1 MDTEIKYLGGDRVS
15 RKWKIINNTLTFFM
29 DYAMHI
35 PAASDIFSAVSGT
48 DEKTAT
54 WLNEI
59 ATDLPDL
66 RISKISS
73 QVYAHFWFSEDHI
86 NFELIARRRGTGISI
101 LPSSDLPDHC
111 VNNNTWFYI
120 SNITQELRNCIG
132 KWTTAETSAITVG
145 QYINL
150 LKEFQTAQLI
160 EYVDDA
166 AEFLQNKK
174 MSETEVPSGI
184 KAKLYPYQED
194 GFRWMDFMMKEK
206 CGCILGDE
214 MGLGKTLQII
224 TLITKHIS
232 PDNHFLI
239 VAPVTLLENWR
250 REFSKFAPDVK
261 VLVHHGS
268 ARTGFYKNFL
278 PYDVVV
284 ISYGTA
290 VSDQAILNMLKWN
303 LVVLD
308 EAQNIKNP
316 GASRTKAVKKLNRE
330 LGIAVTGT
338 PFENHMTDLW
348 SLMDFVAPGILGSLS
363 EFSGQYSDDNES
375 ALKIEPILSSI
386 MVRRRVA
393 DVAKDLPDRVDIPEV
408 LCMDAQESLM
418 YESERLH
425 IVDQLGDKAATLA
438 TLQKLRMFC
447 THPRLTQEEVT
458 HCDPEKYSIKYR
470 RMCEILSEIIAK
482 KEKAILFTSYTGM
495 FNILLSD
502 IPSRLHIPVYAINGA
517 TPVEDRQPTVDTFSA
532 VDGAA
537 LLVLNP
543 RAAGTGL
550 NITAANYVIHY
561 NLEWNPALE
570 DQASARA
577 YRRGQTKTVF
587 VYRLFYANTVEQV
600 VNDRIELKR
609 NLSDT
614 AVIGVS
620 GKQENRDDI
629 MNALLLSPKEAIQ

>member
-1 MDTEIKYLGGDRVS
+1 MSNTWIISGNVLRYTINGDAYITPS
-15 RKWKIINNTLTFFM
+15 
-29 DYAMHI
+29 AE
-35 PAASDIFSAVSGT
+35 DIFSSIALTNANTSHWS
-48 DEKTAT
+48 A
-54 WLNEI
+54 EI
-59 ATDLPDL
+59 TEAFPSL
-66 RISKISS
+66 RFSKISS
-73 QVYAHFWFSEDHI
+73 KLQAHFWFAEDHI
-86 NFELIARRRGTGISI
+86 NVEFITRRRGVNISI
-101 LPSSDLPDHC
+101 LPSADFPDHY
-111 VNNNTWFYI
+111 VHNNTWFYL
-120 SNITQELRNCIG
+120 SNITQELKTCVT
-132 KWTTAETSAITVG
+132 KWTTPGTTVITVG
-145 QYINL
+145 QYVNL
-150 LKEFQTAQLI
+150 LKEFQTNQLI
-160 EYVDDA
+160 EYIDDA

-174 MSETEVPSGI
+174 MSATEIPEGI
-184 KAKLYPYQED
+184 RATLYPYQED
-194 GFRWMDFMMKEK
+194 GFRWMNFMLQER

-250 REFSKFAPDVK
+250 REFSKFAPSVK

-268 ARTGFYKNFL
+268 SRTGFYKNFL
-278 PYDVVV
+278 SYDVVV

-290 VSDQAILNMLKWN
+290 VSDQAILNMLKWK

-316 GASRTKAVKKLNRE
+316 GASRSKVVKKINRE
-330 LGIAVTGT
+330 IGIAVTGT
-338 PFENHMTDLW
+338 PFENHMSDLW
-348 SLMDFVAPGILGSLS
+348 SLMDFVAPGVLGSLS
-363 EFSGQYSDDNES
+363 EFSSQYSDDNES
-375 ALKIEPILSSI
+375 AKKIEQILSPV

-393 DVAKDLPDRVDIPEV
+393 DVAKDLPERVDIPEV
-408 LCMDAQESLM
+408 LLMDAQESLL
-418 YESERLH
+418 YEGERLR
-425 IVDQLGDKAATLA
+425 IVEELGEKAATLA
-438 TLQKLRMFC
+438 TLQKLRMYC
-447 THPRLTQEEVT
+447 THPSLIQEEKT
-458 HCDPEKYSIKYR
+458 FIDPDKYSMKYR

-482 KEKAILFTSYTGM
+482 KEKVILFTSYTGM

-502 IPSRLHIPVYAINGA
+502 IPSRFHIPVYSINGA
-517 TPVEDRQPTVDTFSA
+517 TPVEERQPTVDRFST
-532 VDGAA
+532 VEESA

-550 NITAANYVIHY
+550 NITSANYVIHY

-609 NLSDT
+609 DLSDT
-614 AVIGVS
+614 AVVGVS

-629 MNALLLSPKEAIQ
+629 MNALLLSPKEATQ

>member
-1 MDTEIKYLGGDRVS
+1 MSNTWIISGNVLRYTINGDAYITPS
-15 RKWKIINNTLTFFM
+15 
-29 DYAMHI
+29 AE
-35 PAASDIFSAVSGT
+35 DIFSSIALSNANT
-48 DEKTAT
+48 SHWSA
-54 WLNEI
+54 EI
-59 ATDLPDL
+59 TEAFPSL
-66 RISKISS
+66 RFSKISS
-73 QVYAHFWFSEDHI
+73 KLQAHFWFAEDHI
-86 NFELIARRRGTGISI
+86 NVEFITRRRGVNISI
-101 LPSSDLPDHC
+101 LPSADFPDHY
-111 VNNNTWFYI
+111 VHNNTWFYL
-120 SNITQELRNCIG
+120 SNITQELKTCIT
-132 KWTTAETSAITVG
+132 KWTTPGTTVITVG
-145 QYINL
+145 QYVNL
-150 LKEFQTAQLI
+150 LKEFQTNQLI
-160 EYVDDA
+160 ECIDDA

-174 MSETEVPSGI
+174 MSATEIPEGI
-184 KAKLYPYQED
+184 RATLYPYQED
-194 GFRWMDFMMKEK
+194 GFRWMNFMLQER

-250 REFSKFAPDVK
+250 REFSKFAPSVK

-268 ARTGFYKNFL
+268 SRTGFYKNFL
-278 PYDVVV
+278 SYDVVV

-290 VSDQAILNMLKWN
+290 VSDQAILNMLKWK

-316 GASRTKAVKKLNRE
+316 GASRSKAVKKINRE
-330 LGIAVTGT
+330 IGIAVTGT
-338 PFENHMTDLW
+338 PFENHMSDLW
-348 SLMDFVAPGILGSLS
+348 SLMDFVAPGVLGSLS
-363 EFSGQYSDDNES
+363 EFSSQYSDDNES
-375 ALKIEPILSSI
+375 AKKIEQILSPV

-393 DVAKDLPDRVDIPEV
+393 DVAKDLPERVDIPEV
-408 LCMDAQESLM
+408 LLMDAQESLL
-418 YESERLH
+418 YEGERLR
-425 IVDQLGDKAATLA
+425 IVEELGEKAATLA
-438 TLQKLRMFC
+438 TLQKLRMYC
-447 THPRLTQEEVT
+447 THPSLIQEEKT
-458 HCDPEKYSIKYR
+458 FIDPDKYSMKYR

-482 KEKAILFTSYTGM
+482 KEKVILFTSYTGM

-502 IPSRLHIPVYAINGA
+502 IPSRFHIPVYSINGA
-517 TPVEDRQPTVDTFSA
+517 TPVEERQPTVDRFST
-532 VDGAA
+532 VEESA

-550 NITAANYVIHY
+550 NITSANYVIHY

-609 NLSDT
+609 DLSDT
-614 AVIGVS
+614 AVVGVS

-629 MNALLLSPKEAIQ
+629 MNALLLSPKEATQ

>member
-1 MDTEIKYLGGDRVS
+1 MSNTWIISENVLRYTINGDAYITPS
-15 RKWKIINNTLTFFM
+15 
-29 DYAMHI
+29 AE
-35 PAASDIFSAVSGT
+35 DIFSSIALSNANT
-48 DEKTAT
+48 SHWSA
-54 WLNEI
+54 EI
-59 ATDLPDL
+59 TKAFPSL
-66 RISKISS
+66 RFSKISS
-73 QVYAHFWFSEDHI
+73 KLQAHFWFAEDHI
-86 NFELIARRRGTGISI
+86 NVEFITRRRGVNISI
-101 LPSSDLPDHC
+101 LPSADFPDHY
-111 VNNNTWFYI
+111 VHNNTWFYL
-120 SNITQELRNCIG
+120 SNITQELKTCVT
-132 KWTTAETSAITVG
+132 KWTTPGTTVITVG
-145 QYINL
+145 QYVNL
-150 LKEFQTAQLI
+150 LKEFQTNQLI
-160 EYVDDA
+160 EYIDDT

-174 MSETEVPSGI
+174 MSATEIPEGI
-184 KAKLYPYQED
+184 RATLYPYQED
-194 GFRWMDFMMKEK
+194 GFRWMNFMLQER

-250 REFSKFAPDVK
+250 REFSKFAPSVK

-268 ARTGFYKNFL
+268 SRTGFYKNFL
-278 PYDVVV
+278 SYDVVV

-290 VSDQAILNMLKWN
+290 VSDQAILNMLKWK

-316 GASRTKAVKKLNRE
+316 GASRSKAVKKINRE
-330 LGIAVTGT
+330 IGIAVTGT
-338 PFENHMTDLW
+338 PFENHMSDLW
-348 SLMDFVAPGILGSLS
+348 SLMDFVAPGVLGSLS
-363 EFSGQYSDDNES
+363 EFSSQYSDDNES
-375 ALKIEPILSSI
+375 AKKIEQILSPV

-393 DVAKDLPDRVDIPEV
+393 DVAKDLPERVDIPEV
-408 LCMDAQESLM
+408 LLMDAQESLL
-418 YESERLH
+418 YEGERLR
-425 IVDQLGDKAATLA
+425 IVEELGEKAATLA
-438 TLQKLRMFC
+438 TLQKLRMYC
-447 THPRLTQEEVT
+447 THPSLIQEEKAFI
-458 HCDPEKYSIKYR
+458 DPDKYSMKYR

-482 KEKAILFTSYTGM
+482 KEKVILFTSYTGM

-502 IPSRLHIPVYAINGA
+502 IPSRFHIPVYSINGA
-517 TPVEDRQPTVDTFSA
+517 TPVEERQPTVDRFST
-532 VDGAA
+532 VEESA

-550 NITAANYVIHY
+550 NITSANYVIHY

-609 NLSDT
+609 DLSDT
-614 AVIGVS
+614 AVVGVS

-629 MNALLLSPKEAIQ
+629 MNALLLSPKEATQ

>member
-1 MDTEIKYLGGDRVS
+1 MSNTWIISGNVLRYTINGDAYITPS
-15 RKWKIINNTLTFFM
+15 
-29 DYAMHI
+29 AE
-35 PAASDIFSAVSGT
+35 DIFSSIALSNANT
-48 DEKTAT
+48 SHWSA
-54 WLNEI
+54 EI
-59 ATDLPDL
+59 TEAFPSL
-66 RISKISS
+66 RFSKISS
-73 QVYAHFWFSEDHI
+73 KLQAHFWFAEDHI
-86 NFELIARRRGTGISI
+86 NVEFITRRRGVNISI
-101 LPSSDLPDHC
+101 LPSADFPDHY
-111 VNNNTWFYI
+111 VHNNTWFYL
-120 SNITQELRNCIG
+120 SNITQELKTCVT
-132 KWTTAETSAITVG
+132 KWTTPGTTVITVG
-145 QYINL
+145 QYVNL
-150 LKEFQTAQLI
+150 LKEFQTNQLI
-160 EYVDDA
+160 ECIDDA

-174 MSETEVPSGI
+174 MSATEIPEGI
-184 KAKLYPYQED
+184 RATLYPYQED
-194 GFRWMDFMMKEK
+194 GFRWMNFMLQER

-250 REFSKFAPDVK
+250 REFSKFAPSVK

-268 ARTGFYKNFL
+268 SRTGFYKNFL
-278 PYDVVV
+278 SYDVVV

-290 VSDQAILNMLKWN
+290 VSDQAILNMLKWK

-316 GASRTKAVKKLNRE
+316 GASRSKAVKKINRE
-330 LGIAVTGT
+330 IGIAVTGT
-338 PFENHMTDLW
+338 PFENHMSDLW
-348 SLMDFVAPGILGSLS
+348 SLMDFVAPGVLGSLS
-363 EFSGQYSDDNES
+363 EFSSQYSDDNES
-375 ALKIEPILSSI
+375 AKKIEQILSPV

-393 DVAKDLPDRVDIPEV
+393 DVAKDLPERVDIPEV
-408 LCMDAQESLM
+408 LLMDAQESLL
-418 YESERLH
+418 YEGERLR
-425 IVDQLGDKAATLA
+425 IVEELGEKAATLA
-438 TLQKLRMFC
+438 TLQKLRMYC
-447 THPRLTQEEVT
+447 THPSLIQEEKT
-458 HCDPEKYSIKYR
+458 FIDPDKYSMKYR

-482 KEKAILFTSYTGM
+482 KEKVILFTSYTGM

-502 IPSRLHIPVYAINGA
+502 IPSRFHIPVYSINGA
-517 TPVEDRQPTVDTFSA
+517 TPVEERQPTVDRFST
-532 VDGAA
+532 VEESA

-550 NITAANYVIHY
+550 NITSANYVIHY

-609 NLSDT
+609 DLSDT
-614 AVIGVS
+614 AVVGVS

-629 MNALLLSPKEAIQ
+629 MNALLLSPKEATQ

>member
-1 MDTEIKYLGGDRVS
+1 MSNT
-15 RKWKIINNTLTFFM
+15 WIISENVLRYVNNSGTYITPS
-29 DYAMHI
+29 AE
-35 PAASDIFSAVSGT
+35 DIFSSFAFSNVTTSQWQ
-48 DEKTAT
+48 A
-54 WLNEI
+54 EI
-59 ATDLPDL
+59 AESFPSL
-66 RISKISS
+66 RFSKISS
-73 QVYAHFWFSEDHI
+73 QVQAHFWFAQDHI
-86 NFELIARRRGTGISI
+86 NFELVTRRRGINISI
-101 LPSSDLPDHC
+101 LPTADLPDHYIH
-111 VNNNTWFYI
+111 NNTWFYI
-120 SNITQELRNCIG
+120 SNITQELQNCII
-132 KWTTAETSAITVG
+132 KWTTPGTTVITVG
-145 QYINL
+145 QYVNL
-150 LKEFQTAQLI
+150 LKEFQTNQLI
-160 EYVDDA
+160 EYIDDA

-174 MSETEVPSGI
+174 MSATEIPVGI
-184 KAKLYPYQED
+184 KATLYPYQED
-194 GFRWMDFMMKEK
+194 GFRWMDFMLQER

-268 ARTGFYKNFL
+268 SRTGFYKNFL
-278 PYDVVV
+278 TYDVVV

-290 VSDQAILNMLKWN
+290 VSDQAILNMLKWK

-316 GASRTKAVKKLNRE
+316 GASRSKAVKKLNRE
-330 LGIAVTGT
+330 VGIAVTGT

-348 SLMDFVAPGILGSLS
+348 SLMDYVAPGVLGSLS
-363 EFSGQYSDDNES
+363 EFSSQYSDDNES
-375 ALKIEPILSSI
+375 AKKIEQILSPV

-393 DVAKDLPDRVDIPEV
+393 NVAKDLPERVDIPEV
-408 LCMDAQESLM
+408 LLMDAQESLM
-418 YESERLH
+418 YEDERLR
-425 IVDQLGDKAATLA
+425 IVEELGEKAATLA
-438 TLQKLRMFC
+438 TLQKLRMYC
-447 THPRLTQEEVT
+447 THPSLIQEEKT
-458 HCDPEKYSIKYR
+458 FIDPDKYSMKYR
-470 RMCEILSEIIAK
+470 RMCEILSEII
-482 KEKAILFTSYTGM
+482 EKQEKVILFTSYTGM

-502 IPSRLHIPVYAINGA
+502 IPSRFHIPVYSINGA
-517 TPVEDRQPTVDTFSA
+517 TPVEERQPTVDTFSA
-532 VDGAA
+532 VAGSA

-609 NLSDT
+609 DLSDT

-629 MNALLLSPKEAIQ
+629 MNALLLSPKEATQ

>member
-1 MDTEIKYLGGDRVS
+1 MSNTWIISGNVLRYTINGDAYITPS
-15 RKWKIINNTLTFFM
+15 
-29 DYAMHI
+29 AE
-35 PAASDIFSAVSGT
+35 DIFSSIALSNANT
-48 DEKTAT
+48 SHWSA
-54 WLNEI
+54 EI
-59 ATDLPDL
+59 KEAFPSL
-66 RISKISS
+66 RFSKISS
-73 QVYAHFWFSEDHI
+73 KLQAHFWFAEDHI
-86 NFELIARRRGTGISI
+86 NVEFITRRRGVNISI
-101 LPSSDLPDHC
+101 LPSADFPDHY
-111 VNNNTWFYI
+111 VHNNTWFYL
-120 SNITQELRNCIG
+120 SNITQELKTCVT
-132 KWTTAETSAITVG
+132 KWTTPGTTVITVG
-145 QYINL
+145 QYVNL
-150 LKEFQTAQLI
+150 LKEFQTNQLI
-160 EYVDDA
+160 EYIDDA

-174 MSETEVPSGI
+174 MSATEIPEGI
-184 KAKLYPYQED
+184 RATLYPYQED
-194 GFRWMDFMMKEK
+194 GFRWMNFMLQER

-224 TLITKHIS
+224 TLITKHMS

-250 REFSKFAPDVK
+250 REFSKFAPSVK

-268 ARTGFYKNFL
+268 SRTGFYKNFL
-278 PYDVVV
+278 SYDVVV

-290 VSDQAILNMLKWN
+290 VSDQAILNMLKWK

-316 GASRTKAVKKLNRE
+316 GASRSKAVKKINRE
-330 LGIAVTGT
+330 IGIAVTGT
-338 PFENHMTDLW
+338 PFENHMSDLW
-348 SLMDFVAPGILGSLS
+348 SLMDFVAPSVLGSLS
-363 EFSGQYSDDNES
+363 EFSSQYSDDNES
-375 ALKIEPILSSI
+375 AKKIEQILSPV

-393 DVAKDLPDRVDIPEV
+393 DVAKDLPERVDIPEV
-408 LCMDAQESLM
+408 LLMDAQESLL
-418 YESERLH
+418 YEGERLR
-425 IVDQLGDKAATLA
+425 IVEELGEKAATLA
-438 TLQKLRMFC
+438 TLQKLRMYC
-447 THPRLTQEEVT
+447 THPSLVQEEKNFI
-458 HCDPEKYSIKYR
+458 DPDKYSMKYR
-470 RMCEILSEIIAK
+470 RMCEILTEIIAK
-482 KEKAILFTSYTGM
+482 KEKVILFTSYTGM

-502 IPSRLHIPVYAINGA
+502 IPSRFHIPVYSINGA
-517 TPVEDRQPTVDTFSA
+517 TPVEERQPTVDRFST
-532 VDGAA
+532 VEESA

-609 NLSDT
+609 DLSDT
-614 AVIGVS
+614 AVVGVS

-629 MNALLLSPKEAIQ
+629 MNALLLSPKEATQ

>member
-1 MDTEIKYLGGDRVS
+1 MSINWKVLNGILTRVVNDES
-15 RKWKIINNTLTFFM
+15 LVP
-29 DYAMHI
+29 D
-35 PAASDIFSAVSGT
+35 ASEIFSAVSGT
-48 DEKTAT
+48 DNKTSS
-54 WLNEI
+54 WMLEI
-59 ATDLPDL
+59 ARDLPEL
-66 RISKISS
+66 RISKISN
-73 QVYAHFWFSEDHI
+73 QVHAHFWFADNHI
-86 NFELIARRRGTGISI
+86 NFELVVRRRGTNISI
-101 LPSSDLPDHC
+101 LPSAELPDHHIF
-111 VNNNTWFYI
+111 NSTWFYL

-132 KWTTAETSAITVG
+132 KWTTSGTSLITVG
-145 QYINL
+145 QYVNL
-150 LKEFQTAQLI
+150 LKEFQSSQLI

-166 AEFLQNKK
+166 ARYLKNKK
-174 MSETEVPSGI
+174 ISEDIAPAGI
-184 KAKLYPYQED
+184 TAKLYPYQED
-194 GFRWMDFMMKEK
+194 GFRWMNFMMKEK
-206 CGCILGDE
+206 FGCILGDE

-232 PDNHFLI
+232 ADNHFLI
-239 VAPVTLLENWR
+239 IAPVTLLENWR
-250 REFSKFAPDVK
+250 REFARFSPSVR

-268 ARTGFYKNFL
+268 TRTGFYKNFL
-278 PYDVVV
+278 SYDVVV

-290 VSDQAILNMLKWN
+290 VSDQAILNMLKWK

-330 LGIAVTGT
+330 IGIAVTGT

-348 SLMDFVAPGILGSLS
+348 SLMDFVAPGVLGTLS
-363 EFSGQYSDDNES
+363 DFNSRYSDDYES
-375 ALKIEPILSSI
+375 AQRIEHILSPI
-386 MVRRRVA
+386 MIRRRVT

-418 YESERLH
+418 YESERLR
-425 IVDQLGDKAATLA
+425 IVDELEGKAATLA
-438 TLQKLRMFC
+438 TLQKLRMYC
-447 THPRLTQEEVT
+447 THPRLIQEESVYS
-458 HCDPEKYSIKYR
+458 DPEKYSIKYR
-470 RMCEILSEIIAK
+470 RMCEILAEIIAK
-482 KEKAILFTSYTGM
+482 KEKVILFTSYTGM

-502 IPSRLHIPVYAINGA
+502 IPSRFHIPVYAINGA
-517 TPVEDRQPTVDTFSA
+517 TPVEARQPTVDTFSS
-532 VDGAA
+532 VNGSA

-609 NLSDT
+609 DLSDT

-620 GKQENRDDI
+620 GKQENRNDI
-629 MNALLLSPKEAIQ
+629 LNALLLSPKEAVQ

>member
-1 MDTEIKYLGGDRVS
+1 MSKKWEILNGTLSRVVDG
-15 RKWKIINNTLTFFM
+15 K
-29 DYAMHI
+29 AVV
-35 PAASDIFSAVSGT
+35 PAAEDIFAAISGK
-48 DEKTAT
+48 DSKTSS
-54 WLNEI
+54 WMGEI
-59 ATDLPDL
+59 LADIPEL

-73 QVYAHFWFSEDHI
+73 EVQARFWFFEGHI
-86 NFELIARRRGTGISI
+86 NFELVTRRRGRNIVIETSGG
-101 LPSSDLPDHC
+101 LADHY
-111 VNNNTWFYI
+111 VSNNTWFYL
-120 SNITQELRNCIG
+120 SNITQELRDCITR
-132 KWTTAETSAITVG
+132 WTTAGTSVITVG

-150 LKEFQTAQLI
+150 LKEFQISQLVAFI
-160 EYVDDA
+160 DDA

-174 MSETEVPSGI
+174 MPSTDIPSGI
-184 KAKLYPYQED
+184 NAKLYPYQED
-194 GFRWMDFMMKEK
+194 GFRWMDFMMREK
-206 CGCILGDE
+206 FGCILGDE

-224 TLITKHIS
+224 TLITKHLS
-232 PDNHFLI
+232 PNNHFLI

-250 REFSKFAPDVK
+250 REFAKFAPAVK

-278 PYDVVV
+278 SYDVVLV
-284 ISYGTA
+284 SYGTS
-290 VSDQAILNMLKWN
+290 VSDQAILNMVEWKI
-303 LVVLD
+303 VILD

-316 GASRTKAVKKLNRE
+316 GAARTKAVKKLNRNM
-330 LGIAVTGT
+330 GIAVTGT

-348 SLMDFVAPGILGSLS
+348 SLMDFVAPGVLGRLP
-363 EFSGQYSDDNES
+363 EFTCLFSDDFQS
-375 ALKIEPILSSI
+375 ALKIEPILSPL

-393 DVAKDLPDRVDIPEV
+393 EVAKDLPERVDIPEV

-418 YESERLH
+418 YERERH
-425 IVDQLGDKAATLA
+425 RIVNELGGKTATLA

-447 THPRLTQEEVT
+447 THPHLVEESNST
-458 HCDPEKYSIKYR
+458 ADPEKYSMKYR
-470 RMCEILSEIIAK
+470 RLCEILSEIIAK
-482 KEKAILFTSYTGM
+482 KEKVILFTSYTGM
-495 FNILLSD
+495 FRILVSD
-502 IPSRLHIPVYAINGA
+502 IPSRFGIPVYAINGT
-517 TPVEDRQPTVDTFSA
+517 TPVEERQLTVDTFSN
-532 VDGAA
+532 VNGSA

-577 YRRGQTKTVF
+577 YRRGQDRTVF

-600 VNDRIELKR
+600 VNERIELKR
-609 NLSDT
+609 GLSDT

-629 MNALLLSPKEAIQ
+629 LNALLLSPKEGL

>member
-1 MDTEIKYLGGDRVS
+1 MP
-15 RKWKIINNTLTFFM
+15 RKWLIQNNVLTYIVNNTTSV
-29 DYAMHI
+29 
-35 PAASDIFSAVSGT
+35 PAAAKVFSAISGT
-48 DEKTAT
+48 DDETAA

-59 ATDLPDL
+59 RTDLPNL

-73 QVYAHFWFSEDHI
+73 TVHAHFWFSENHV
-86 NFELIARRRGTGISI
+86 NFELVLRRRGRNISV
-101 LPSSDLPDHC
+101 LPSEHLTDHY
-111 VNNNTWFYI
+111 VHENTWFYI
-120 SNITQELRNCIG
+120 PNLSQELRCCIARWSTPG
-132 KWTTAETSAITVG
+132 TSIITVG

-150 LKEFQTAQLI
+150 LKEFQTHQMV
-160 EYVDDA
+160 EYTDDA
-166 AEFLQNKK
+166 ADLLQNRKI
-174 MSETEVPSGI
+174 SSTAVPTRV
-184 KAKLYPYQED
+184 KATLYPYQED
-194 GFRWMDFMMKEK
+194 GFRWMDFMMQEH

-232 PDNHFLI
+232 ADNRFLI

-250 REFSKFAPDVK
+250 REFAKFAPDVK

-268 ARTGFYKNFL
+268 CRTGFYKNFL
-278 PYDVVV
+278 DYDVVV

-290 VSDQAILNMLKWN
+290 VSDLAILNMLKWK

-316 GASRTKAVKKLNRE
+316 GASRTKAVKKLNRD

-348 SLMDFVAPGILGSLS
+348 SLMDFVAPGILGTLS
-363 EFSGQYSDDNES
+363 EFSTHFSDDYNS
-375 ALKIEPILSSI
+375 AKKIEPILSPVMI
-386 MVRRRVA
+386 RRKVA
-393 DVAKDLPDRVDIPEV
+393 DVAKDLPERVDIPEV
-408 LCMDAQESLM
+408 LRMDLQEGLM
-418 YESERLH
+418 YENERLR
-425 IVDQLGDKAATLA
+425 IVEELGEKTATLA
-438 TLQKLRMFC
+438 TLQKLRMYC
-447 THPRLTQEEVT
+447 THPQLVQEDIVST
-458 HCDPEKYSIKYR
+458 DPEKYSLKYR
-470 RMCEILSEIIAK
+470 RMCEILSEIISR
-482 KEKAILFTSYTGM
+482 KEKVILFTSYTGM

-502 IPSRLHIPVYAINGA
+502 IPSRFHIPVYSINGA
-517 TPVEDRQPTVDTFSA
+517 TPVEERQPTVDTFSA
-532 VDGAA
+532 ADGSA

-587 VYRLFYANTVEQV
+587 VYRLFYADTVEEV
-600 VNDRIELKR
+600 VNNRIELKR
-609 NLSDT
+609 ALSDT
-614 AVIGVS
+614 AVIGVT
-620 GKQENRDDI
+620 GTQENRDDI
-629 MNALLLSPKEAIQ
+629 LKALLLSPKEARK

>member
-1 MDTEIKYLGGDRVS
+1 MKDWKVIDNILSLSTDGKKYHVP
-15 RKWKIINNTLTFFM
+15 
-29 DYAMHI
+29 
-35 PAASDIFSAVSGT
+35 PAEMIFSIVLESDPQN
-48 DEKTAT
+48 DEFMELSKQCR
-54 WLNEI
+54 
-59 ATDLPDL
+59 DL
-66 RISKISS
+66 RFSKISS
-73 QVYAHFWFSEDHI
+73 RIFGRFWFENNRI
-86 NFELIARRRGTGISI
+86 NFGLFAKRKGTIFPLDISHG
-101 LPSSDLPDHC
+101 LYDHY
-111 VNNNTWFYI
+111 VYSYTWFYI
-120 SNITQELRNCIG
+120 SNITQELKTCIA
-132 KWTTAETSAITVG
+132 KWTTLGTTIITVG
-145 QYINL
+145 QYVNL
-150 LKEFQTAQLI
+150 LKEFQTNQLI
-160 EYVDDA
+160 EYIDDA

-174 MSETEVPSGI
+174 MSATEIPEGI
-184 KAKLYPYQED
+184 RATLYPYQED
-194 GFRWMDFMMKEK
+194 GFRWMDFMLQER

-250 REFSKFAPDVK
+250 REFSKFAPSVK

-268 ARTGFYKNFL
+268 SRTGFYKNFL
-278 PYDVVV
+278 SCDVVV
-284 ISYGTA
+284 VSYGTA
-290 VSDQAILNMLKWN
+290 VSDQAILNMLKWK

-316 GASRTKAVKKLNRE
+316 GAARSKAVKKINRE
-330 LGIAVTGT
+330 IGIAVTGT

-348 SLMDFVAPGILGSLS
+348 SLMDYVAPGVLGSLS
-363 EFSGQYSDDNES
+363 EFSSQYSDDNES
-375 ALKIEPILSSI
+375 AKKIEQILSPV

-393 DVAKDLPDRVDIPEV
+393 DVAKDLPERVDIPEV
-408 LCMDAQESLM
+408 LLMDAQESLM
-418 YESERLH
+418 YEDERLR
-425 IVDQLGDKAATLA
+425 IVEELGEKTATLA
-438 TLQKLRMFC
+438 TLQKLRMYC
-447 THPRLTQEEVT
+447 THPSLIQEEKT
-458 HCDPEKYSIKYR
+458 FIDPDKYSMKYR
-470 RMCEILSEIIAK
+470 RMCEILSEIIEK
-482 KEKAILFTSYTGM
+482 KEKVILFTSYTGM

-502 IPSRLHIPVYAINGA
+502 VPSRFHIPVYSINGA
-517 TPVEDRQPTVDTFSA
+517 TPVEERQSTVDTFSA
-532 VDGAA
+532 AEGSA

-609 NLSDT
+609 DLSDT
-614 AVIGVS
+614 AVVGVS

-629 MNALLLSPKEAIQ
+629 MNALLLSPKEATQ

>member
-1 MDTEIKYLGGDRVS
+1 MSNTWIISGNVLRYTINGDTYITPSAEE
-15 RKWKIINNTLTFFM
+15 
-29 DYAMHI
+29 
-35 PAASDIFSAVSGT
+35 IFSSIASSNAN
-48 DEKTAT
+48 TAH
-54 WLNEI
+54 WSAEI
-59 ATDLPDL
+59 AEAFPSL
-66 RISKISS
+66 RFSKISS
-73 QVYAHFWFSEDHI
+73 KIHAHFWFAQDHI
-86 NFELIARRRGTGISI
+86 NVEFITRRQGSNISI
-101 LPSSDLPDHC
+101 LPSADFPDHR
-111 VNNNTWFYI
+111 VHNNTWFYI
-120 SNITQELRNCIG
+120 SNITQELKSCIA
-132 KWTTAETSAITVG
+132 KWTVPGTTVITVG
-145 QYINL
+145 QYVNL
-150 LKEFQTAQLI
+150 LKEFQTNQLI
-160 EYVDDA
+160 EYIDDA

-174 MSETEVPSGI
+174 MSATEIPEGI
-184 KAKLYPYQED
+184 RATLYPYQED
-194 GFRWMDFMMKEK
+194 GFRWMDFMLQER

-250 REFSKFAPDVK
+250 REFSKFAPSVK

-268 ARTGFYKNFL
+268 SRTGFYKNFL
-278 PYDVVV
+278 SYDVVV

-290 VSDQAILNMLKWN
+290 VSDHAILNMLKWK

-316 GASRTKAVKKLNRE
+316 GASRSKAVKKINRE
-330 LGIAVTGT
+330 IGIAVTGT

-348 SLMDFVAPGILGSLS
+348 SLMDYVAPGVLGSLS
-363 EFSGQYSDDNES
+363 EFSSQYSDDSES
-375 ALKIEPILSSI
+375 AKKIEQILSPI

-393 DVAKDLPDRVDIPEV
+393 DVAKDLPERVDIPEV
-408 LCMDAQESLM
+408 LLMDAQESLM
-418 YESERLH
+418 YEDERLR
-425 IVDQLGDKAATLA
+425 IVEELGEKAATLA
-438 TLQKLRMFC
+438 TLQKLRMYC
-447 THPRLTQEEVT
+447 THPSLIQEEKNFI
-458 HCDPEKYSIKYR
+458 DPDKYSMKYR

-482 KEKAILFTSYTGM
+482 KEKVILFTSYTGM

-502 IPSRLHIPVYAINGA
+502 IPSRFHIPVYSINGA

-532 VDGAA
+532 VKGSA

-609 NLSDT
+609 DLSDT

-629 MNALLLSPKEAIQ
+629 MNALLLSPKEATQ

>member
-1 MDTEIKYLGGDRVS
+1 MSNTWIISGNVLRYTINGDAYITPS
-15 RKWKIINNTLTFFM
+15 
-29 DYAMHI
+29 AE
-35 PAASDIFSAVSGT
+35 DIFSSIALSNANT
-48 DEKTAT
+48 SHWSA
-54 WLNEI
+54 EI
-59 ATDLPDL
+59 TKAFPSL
-66 RISKISS
+66 RFSKISS
-73 QVYAHFWFSEDHI
+73 KLQAHFWFAEDHI
-86 NFELIARRRGTGISI
+86 NVEFITRRRGVNISI
-101 LPSSDLPDHC
+101 LPSADFPDHY
-111 VNNNTWFYI
+111 VHNNTWFYL
-120 SNITQELRNCIG
+120 SNITQELKTCVT
-132 KWTTAETSAITVG
+132 KWTTPGTTVITVG
-145 QYINL
+145 QYVNL
-150 LKEFQTAQLI
+150 LKEFQTNQLI
-160 EYVDDA
+160 EYIDDA

-174 MSETEVPSGI
+174 MSATEIPEGI
-184 KAKLYPYQED
+184 RATLYPYQED
-194 GFRWMDFMMKEK
+194 GFRWMNFMLQER

-250 REFSKFAPDVK
+250 REFSKFAPSVK

-268 ARTGFYKNFL
+268 SRTGFYKNFL
-278 PYDVVV
+278 SYDVVV

-290 VSDQAILNMLKWN
+290 VSDQAILNMLKWK

-316 GASRTKAVKKLNRE
+316 RASRSKAVKKINRE
-330 LGIAVTGT
+330 IGIAVTGT
-338 PFENHMTDLW
+338 PFENHMSDLW
-348 SLMDFVAPGILGSLS
+348 SLMDFVAPGVLGSLS
-363 EFSGQYSDDNES
+363 EFSSQYSDDNES
-375 ALKIEPILSSI
+375 AKKIEQILSPV

-393 DVAKDLPDRVDIPEV
+393 DVAKDLPERVDIPEV
-408 LCMDAQESLM
+408 LLMDAQESLL
-418 YESERLH
+418 YEGERLR
-425 IVDQLGDKAATLA
+425 IVEELGEKAATLA
-438 TLQKLRMFC
+438 TLQKLRMYC
-447 THPRLTQEEVT
+447 THPSLIQEEKT
-458 HCDPEKYSIKYR
+458 FIDPDKYSMKYR

-482 KEKAILFTSYTGM
+482 KEKVILFTSYTGM

-502 IPSRLHIPVYAINGA
+502 IPSRFHIPVYSINGA
-517 TPVEDRQPTVDTFSA
+517 TPVEERQPTVDRFST
-532 VDGAA
+532 VEESA

-609 NLSDT
+609 DLSDT
-614 AVIGVS
+614 AVVGVS

-629 MNALLLSPKEAIQ
+629 MNALLLSPKEATQ

>member
-1 MDTEIKYLGGDRVS
+1 MSNTWIISGNVLRYTINGDTCITPSAE
-15 RKWKIINNTLTFFM
+15 
-29 DYAMHI
+29 
-35 PAASDIFSAVSGT
+35 DIFSSIALSNSNT
-48 DEKTAT
+48 SHWSA
-54 WLNEI
+54 EI
-59 ATDLPDL
+59 TEAFPSL
-66 RISKISS
+66 RFSKISS
-73 QVYAHFWFSEDHI
+73 KLQAHFWFAEDHVNVEFI
-86 NFELIARRRGTGISI
+86 TRRRGINISI
-101 LPSSDLPDHC
+101 LPSADFPDHY
-111 VNNNTWFYI
+111 VHNNTWFYL
-120 SNITQELRNCIG
+120 SNITQELKTCIT
-132 KWTTAETSAITVG
+132 KWTTPGTAVITVG
-145 QYINL
+145 QYVNL
-150 LKEFQTAQLI
+150 LKEFQTNQLI
-160 EYVDDA
+160 EYIDDA
-166 AEFLQNKK
+166 AEFLHNKK
-174 MSETEVPSGI
+174 MSATEIPEGI
-184 KAKLYPYQED
+184 RATLYPYQED
-194 GFRWMDFMMKEK
+194 GFRWMDFMLQER

-232 PDNHFLI
+232 PGNHFLI

-250 REFSKFAPDVK
+250 REFLKFAPSVK

-268 ARTGFYKNFL
+268 SRTGFYKNFL
-278 PYDVVV
+278 SYDLVV

-290 VSDQAILNMLKWN
+290 VSDHAILNMLKWK

-316 GASRTKAVKKLNRE
+316 GASRSKAVKKINRE
-330 LGIAVTGT
+330 IGIAVTGT

-348 SLMDFVAPGILGSLS
+348 SLMDYVAPGVLGSLP
-363 EFSGQYSDDNES
+363 EFSSQYSDDSES
-375 ALKIEPILSSI
+375 AKKIEPILSPI

-393 DVAKDLPDRVDIPEV
+393 DVAKDLPERVDIPEV
-408 LCMDAQESLM
+408 LLMDAQESLM
-418 YESERLH
+418 YEDERLR
-425 IVDQLGDKAATLA
+425 IVEELGGKAATLA
-438 TLQKLRMFC
+438 TLQKLRMYC
-447 THPRLTQEEVT
+447 THPSLIQEEKIFI
-458 HCDPEKYSIKYR
+458 DPDKYSMKYR

-482 KEKAILFTSYTGM
+482 QEKVILFTSYTGM

-502 IPSRLHIPVYAINGA
+502 IPSRFHIPVYSINGA

-532 VDGAA
+532 VKGSA

-609 NLSDT
+609 DLSDT

-629 MNALLLSPKEAIQ
+629 MNALLLSPKEATQ

>member
-1 MDTEIKYLGGDRVS
+1 MSNTWIISGNVLRYTINGDAYITPS
-15 RKWKIINNTLTFFM
+15 
-29 DYAMHI
+29 AE
-35 PAASDIFSAVSGT
+35 DIFSSIALSNANT
-48 DEKTAT
+48 SHWSA
-54 WLNEI
+54 EI
-59 ATDLPDL
+59 TEAFPSL
-66 RISKISS
+66 RFSKISS
-73 QVYAHFWFSEDHI
+73 KLQAHFWFAEDHI
-86 NFELIARRRGTGISI
+86 NVEFITRRRGVNISI
-101 LPSSDLPDHC
+101 LPSADFPDHY
-111 VNNNTWFYI
+111 VHNNTWFYL
-120 SNITQELRNCIG
+120 SNITQELKTCVT
-132 KWTTAETSAITVG
+132 KWTTPGTTVITVG
-145 QYINL
+145 QYVNL
-150 LKEFQTAQLI
+150 LKEFQTNQLI
-160 EYVDDA
+160 EYIDDA

-174 MSETEVPSGI
+174 MSATEIPEGI
-184 KAKLYPYQED
+184 RATLYPYQED
-194 GFRWMDFMMKEK
+194 GFRWMNFMLQER

-250 REFSKFAPDVK
+250 REFSKFAPSVK
-261 VLVHHGS
+261 ILVHHGS
-268 ARTGFYKNFL
+268 SRTGFYKNFL
-278 PYDVVV
+278 SYDVVV

-290 VSDQAILNMLKWN
+290 VSDQAILNMLKWK

-316 GASRTKAVKKLNRE
+316 GASRSKAVKKINRE
-330 LGIAVTGT
+330 IGIAVTGT
-338 PFENHMTDLW
+338 PFENHMSDLW
-348 SLMDFVAPGILGSLS
+348 SLMDFVAPGVLGSLS
-363 EFSGQYSDDNES
+363 EFSSQYSDDNES
-375 ALKIEPILSSI
+375 AKKIEQILSPV

-393 DVAKDLPDRVDIPEV
+393 DVAKDLPERVDIPEV
-408 LCMDAQESLM
+408 LLMDAQESLL
-418 YESERLH
+418 YEGERLR
-425 IVDQLGDKAATLA
+425 IVEELGEKAATLA
-438 TLQKLRMFC
+438 TLQKLRMYC
-447 THPRLTQEEVT
+447 THPSLIQEEKT
-458 HCDPEKYSIKYR
+458 FIDPDKYSMKYR
-470 RMCEILSEIIAK
+470 RMCEILSEISAN
-482 KEKAILFTSYTGM
+482 KEKVILFTSYTGM

-502 IPSRLHIPVYAINGA
+502 IPSRFHIPVYSINGA
-517 TPVEDRQPTVDTFSA
+517 TPVEERQPTVDRFST
-532 VDGAA
+532 VEESA

-609 NLSDT
+609 DLSDT
-614 AVIGVS
+614 AVVGVS

-629 MNALLLSPKEAIQ
+629 MNALLLSPKEATQ

>member
-1 MDTEIKYLGGDRVS
+1 MSNTWIISENVLRYTINGDTYIAPSAE
-15 RKWKIINNTLTFFM
+15 
-29 DYAMHI
+29 
-35 PAASDIFSAVSGT
+35 DIFSSIALSNAS
-48 DEKTAT
+48 TAH
-54 WLNEI
+54 WSAEI
-59 ATDLPDL
+59 AEAFPSLRFS
-66 RISKISS
+66 RISSKLH
-73 QVYAHFWFSEDHI
+73 AHFWFAEDHI
-86 NFELIARRRGTGISI
+86 NIEFITRRRGINISI
-101 LPSSDLPDHC
+101 LPSAGFPDHY
-111 VNNNTWFYI
+111 VHNNTWFYL
-120 SNITQELRNCIG
+120 SNITQELKTCIT
-132 KWTTAETSAITVG
+132 KWTTPGTTVITVG
-145 QYINL
+145 QYVNL
-150 LKEFQTAQLI
+150 LKEFHANQLI
-160 EYVDDA
+160 EYIDDA

-174 MSETEVPSGI
+174 MSATEIPTGI
-184 KAKLYPYQED
+184 KATLYPYQED
-194 GFRWMDFMMKEK
+194 GFRWMDFMLQER

-232 PDNHFLI
+232 PNNHFLI

-250 REFSKFAPDVK
+250 REFLKFAPSVK

-268 ARTGFYKNFL
+268 SRTGFYKNFL

-290 VSDQAILNMLKWN
+290 VSDQAILNMIKWK

-316 GASRTKAVKKLNRE
+316 GASRSKAVKKLNRE
-330 LGIAVTGT
+330 IGIAVTGT

-348 SLMDFVAPGILGSLS
+348 SLMDFVAPGVLGTLS
-363 EFSGQYSDDNES
+363 EFSSQYSDDSES
-375 ALKIEPILSSI
+375 AKKIEQILSPI

-393 DVAKDLPDRVDIPEV
+393 DVAKDLPERVDIPEI
-408 LCMDAQESLM
+408 LLMDAQEILM
-418 YESERLH
+418 YEDERLR
-425 IVDQLGDKAATLA
+425 IVEELGEKAATLA
-438 TLQKLRMFC
+438 TLQKLRMYC
-447 THPRLTQEEVT
+447 THPSLIQEEKNFI
-458 HCDPEKYSIKYR
+458 DPDKYSVKYR

-482 KEKAILFTSYTGM
+482 REKAILFTSYTGM

-502 IPSRLHIPVYAINGA
+502 IPSRFHIPVYSINGA

-532 VDGAA
+532 VKGSA

-587 VYRLFYANTVEQV
+587 VYRLFYANTVEQI

-609 NLSDT
+609 DLSDT

-620 GKQENRDDI
+620 GTQENRDDI
-629 MNALLLSPKEAIQ
+629 MNALLLSPKEATQ

>member
-1 MDTEIKYLGGDRVS
+1 MR
-15 RKWKIINNTLTFFM
+15 F
-29 DYAMHI
+29 
-35 PAASDIFSAVSGT
+35 
-48 DEKTAT
+48 
-54 WLNEI
+54 
-59 ATDLPDL
+59 
-66 RISKISS
+66 SKISS
-73 QVYAHFWFSEDHI
+73 KLQAHFWFAEDHI
-86 NFELIARRRGTGISI
+86 NVEFITRRRGVNISI
-101 LPSSDLPDHC
+101 LPSADFPDHY
-111 VNNNTWFYI
+111 VHNNTWFYL
-120 SNITQELRNCIG
+120 SNITQELKTCVT
-132 KWTTAETSAITVG
+132 KWTTPGTTVITVG
-145 QYINL
+145 QYVNL
-150 LKEFQTAQLI
+150 LKEFQTNQLI
-160 EYVDDA
+160 EYIDDA

-174 MSETEVPSGI
+174 MSATEIPEGI
-184 KAKLYPYQED
+184 RATLYPYQED
-194 GFRWMDFMMKEK
+194 GFRWMNFMLQER

-224 TLITKHIS
+224 TLITKHMS

-250 REFSKFAPDVK
+250 REFSKFAPSVK

-268 ARTGFYKNFL
+268 SRTGFYKNFL
-278 PYDVVV
+278 SYDVVV

-290 VSDQAILNMLKWN
+290 VSDQAILNMLKWK

-316 GASRTKAVKKLNRE
+316 GASRSKAVKKINRE
-330 LGIAVTGT
+330 IGIAVTGT
-338 PFENHMTDLW
+338 PFENHMSDLW
-348 SLMDFVAPGILGSLS
+348 SLMDFVAPSVLGSLS
-363 EFSGQYSDDNES
+363 EFSSQYSDDNES
-375 ALKIEPILSSI
+375 AKKIEQILSPV

-393 DVAKDLPDRVDIPEV
+393 DVAKDLPERVDIPEV
-408 LCMDAQESLM
+408 LLMDAQESLL
-418 YESERLH
+418 YEGERLR
-425 IVDQLGDKAATLA
+425 IVEELGEKAATLA
-438 TLQKLRMFC
+438 TLQKLRMYC
-447 THPRLTQEEVT
+447 THPSLVQEEKNFI
-458 HCDPEKYSIKYR
+458 DPDKYSMKYR
-470 RMCEILSEIIAK
+470 RMCEILTEIIAK
-482 KEKAILFTSYTGM
+482 KEKVILFTSYTGM

-502 IPSRLHIPVYAINGA
+502 IPSRFHIPVYSINGA
-517 TPVEDRQPTVDTFSA
+517 TPVEERQPTVDRFST
-532 VDGAA
+532 VEESA

-609 NLSDT
+609 DLSDT
-614 AVIGVS
+614 AVVGVS

-629 MNALLLSPKEAIQ
+629 MNALLLSPKEATQ

>member
-1 MDTEIKYLGGDRVS
+1 MSNTWIISGNVLRYTINGDTYITPSAE
-15 RKWKIINNTLTFFM
+15 
-29 DYAMHI
+29 
-35 PAASDIFSAVSGT
+35 DIFSSIVSSNSNT
-48 DEKTAT
+48 SHWSA
-54 WLNEI
+54 EI
-59 ATDLPDL
+59 TEAFPSL
-66 RISKISS
+66 RFSKISS
-73 QVYAHFWFSEDHI
+73 KLQAHFWFAEDHI
-86 NFELIARRRGTGISI
+86 NVEFITRRRGINISI
-101 LPSSDLPDHC
+101 LPSADFPDHY
-111 VNNNTWFYI
+111 VHNNTWFYL
-120 SNITQELRNCIG
+120 SNITKELKTCIT
-132 KWTTAETSAITVG
+132 KWTTPGTSVITVG
-145 QYINL
+145 QYVNL
-150 LKEFQTAQLI
+150 LKEFQTNQLI
-160 EYVDDA
+160 EYIDDA

-174 MSETEVPSGI
+174 MSATEIPEGI
-184 KAKLYPYQED
+184 RATLYPYQED
-194 GFRWMDFMMKEK
+194 GFRWMDFMLQER

-214 MGLGKTLQII
+214 MGLGKTLQIV

-250 REFSKFAPDVK
+250 REFLKFAPSVK

-268 ARTGFYKNFL
+268 SRTGFYKNFL
-278 PYDVVV
+278 SYDVVV

-290 VSDQAILNMLKWN
+290 VSDHAILNMLKWK

-316 GASRTKAVKKLNRE
+316 GASRSKAVKKINRE
-330 LGIAVTGT
+330 IGIAVTGT

-348 SLMDFVAPGILGSLS
+348 SLMDYVAPGVLGSLS
-363 EFSGQYSDDNES
+363 EFSSQYSDDSES
-375 ALKIEPILSSI
+375 AKKIEQILSPI

-393 DVAKDLPDRVDIPEV
+393 DVAKDLPERVDIPEV
-408 LCMDAQESLM
+408 LLMDAQESLM
-418 YESERLH
+418 YEDERLR
-425 IVDQLGDKAATLA
+425 IVEELGEKAATLA
-438 TLQKLRMFC
+438 TLQKLRMYC
-447 THPRLTQEEVT
+447 THPSLIQEEKNFI
-458 HCDPEKYSIKYR
+458 DPDKYSMKYR

-482 KEKAILFTSYTGM
+482 KEKVILFTSYTGM

-502 IPSRLHIPVYAINGA
+502 IPSRFHIPVYSINGA

-532 VDGAA
+532 VKGSA

-609 NLSDT
+609 DLSDT

-629 MNALLLSPKEAIQ
+629 MNALLLSPKEATQ

>member
-1 MDTEIKYLGGDRVS
+1 MS
-15 RKWKIINNTLTFFM
+15 NNWIIAENVLQFTT
-29 DYAMHI
+29 DEECITPSAE
-35 PAASDIFSAVSGT
+35 AIFSAYSSTEAGNSN
-48 DEKTAT
+48 
-54 WLNEI
+54 WPSEI
-59 ATDLPDL
+59 AAAFPLL
-66 RISKISS
+66 RLSKISS
-73 QVYAHFWFSEDHI
+73 QVYGHFWFEEDHI
-86 NFELIARRRGTGISI
+86 NFELVARRRGINISI
-101 LPSSDLPDHC
+101 IPSKGIPDHY
-111 VNNNTWFYI
+111 VYNNTWFYI
-120 SNITQELRNCIG
+120 SNITQELRSCIS
-132 KWTTAETSAITVG
+132 KWTTPGTSVITVG
-145 QYINL
+145 QYVNL
-150 LKEFQTAQLI
+150 LREFQANQLI
-160 EYVDDA
+160 DYVDDA
-166 AEFLQNKK
+166 AEFLKNKK
-174 MSETEVPSGI
+174 MSAADTPAGV

-194 GFRWMDFMMKEK
+194 GFRWMNFMMKER

-224 TLITKHIS
+224 TLITQHIS
-232 PDNHFLI
+232 SCNHFLI
-239 VAPVTLLENWR
+239 IAPVTLLENWR
-250 REFSKFAPDVK
+250 REFAKFAPNVK

-268 ARTGFYKNFL
+268 FRTGFYKNFL

-290 VSDQAILNMLKWN
+290 VSDQAILNMLKWK

-316 GASRTKAVKKLNRE
+316 GASRTKAVKKLNHE
-330 LGIAVTGT
+330 IGIAVTGT

-348 SLMDFVAPGILGSLS
+348 SLIDFVAPGVLGKLS
-363 EFSGQYSDDNES
+363 EFSREFSDDNKS
-375 ALKIEPILSSI
+375 AIKIERILSPI

-393 DVAKDLPDRVDIPEV
+393 EVAKDLPERVDIPEV
-408 LCMDAQESLM
+408 LCMDAQESLL
-418 YESERLH
+418 YENKRLQ
-425 IVDQLGDKAATLA
+425 IVEELGGKAATLA

-447 THPRLTQEEVT
+447 THPSLTEEDLT
-458 HCDPEKYSIKYR
+458 TCDPEKYSIKYR
-470 RMCEILSEIIAK
+470 RMCEIISEITEK
-482 KEKAILFTSYTGM
+482 KEKVILFTSYTGM
-495 FNILLSD
+495 FDILLAD
-502 IPSRLHIPVYAINGA
+502 IPSRFHIPVYAINGA
-517 TPVEDRQPTVDTFSA
+517 TPVEDRQATVDTFSA
-532 VDGAA
+532 VDGSA

-600 VNDRIELKR
+600 INDRVELKR
-609 NLSDT
+609 DLSDT

-629 MNALLLSPKEAIQ
+629 MNALLLSPKEATQ

>member
-1 MDTEIKYLGGDRVS
+1 MSIN
-15 RKWKIINNTLTFFM
+15 WKESNGTLTRIIN
-29 DYAMHI
+29 DE
-35 PAASDIFSAVSGT
+35 PVVPSASEIFSALSGT
-48 DEKTAT
+48 DNKTKA
-54 WLNEI
+54 WLDEI
-59 ATDLPDL
+59 AKDIPGL
-66 RISKISS
+66 RISRVSS

-86 NFELIARRRGTGISI
+86 NFELIARRRGSSISI
-101 LPSSDLPDHC
+101 LPSANLPDHHIF
-111 VNNNTWFYI
+111 NNTWFYI
-120 SNITQELRNCIG
+120 SNITPELRNCIG
-132 KWTTAETSAITVG
+132 KWTTSGTSFITVG
-145 QYINL
+145 QYVNL
-150 LKEFQTAQLI
+150 LKEFQSSQLI

-166 AEFLQNKK
+166 AGYLKNKK
-174 MSETEVPSGI
+174 ISEEVPPADI
-184 KAKLYPYQED
+184 NAKLYPYQED
-194 GFRWMDFMMKEK
+194 GFRWMNFMMKEK
-206 CGCILGDE
+206 FGCILGDE

-224 TLITKHIS
+224 TLITRHLS
-232 PDNHFLI
+232 PENHFLI

-250 REFSKFAPDVK
+250 REFSRFSPSVK

-268 ARTGFYKNFL
+268 TRTGFYKNFL
-278 PYDVVV
+278 SYDVVV

-290 VSDQAILNMLKWN
+290 VSDQAILNMLTWK

-330 LGIAVTGT
+330 IGIAVTGT

-348 SLMDFVAPGILGSLS
+348 SLMDFVAPGVLGSLS
-363 EFSGQYSDDNES
+363 DFNSQYSDDDES
-375 ALKIEPILSSI
+375 ARKIEHILSPI
-386 MVRRRVA
+386 MIRRRVA
-393 DVAKDLPDRVDIPEV
+393 DVARDLPERVDIPEV
-408 LCMDAQESLM
+408 LCMDALESLM
-418 YESERLH
+418 YENERLR
-425 IVDQLGDKAATLA
+425 IVDELRGKAATLA

-447 THPRLTQEEVT
+447 THPRLIQEEVMDS
-458 HCDPEKYSIKYR
+458 DPEKYSIKYR
-470 RMCEILSEIIAK
+470 RMCEILSEIIEK

-502 IPSRLHIPVYAINGA
+502 IPSRFHIPVYAINGS
-517 TPVEDRQPTVDTFSA
+517 TPVDVRQPTVDTFSS
-532 VDGAA
+532 VNGSA

-577 YRRGQTKTVF
+577 YRRGQSKTVF
-587 VYRLFYANTVEQV
+587 VYRLFYSNTVEQV

-609 NLSDT
+609 SLSDT

-620 GKQENRDDI
+620 GKQENRDEI
-629 MNALLLSPKEAIQ
+629 LNALLLSPKEAM

>member
-1 MDTEIKYLGGDRVS
+1 MS
-15 RKWKIINNTLTFFM
+15 RKWKILNNVLTFFM
-29 DYAMHI
+29 DDAMLI
-35 PAASDIFSAVSGT
+35 PTASEIFSAVSGT
-48 DEKTAT
+48 DVKTVT
-54 WLNEI
+54 WLKEI
-59 ATDLPDL
+59 ATDLPGL

-73 QVYAHFWFSEDHI
+73 QVHAHFWFSEDHI

-120 SNITQELRNCIG
+120 SNITQELRNCIT
-132 KWTTAETSAITVG
+132 KWTTSGTSSITVG

-150 LKEFQTAQLI
+150 LKEFQTSQLI

-174 MSETEVPSGI
+174 MSATEVPSGI

-224 TLITKHIS
+224 TLITKHVS
-232 PDNHFLI
+232 PDSHFLI

-250 REFSKFAPDVK
+250 REFSKFAPNVK

-278 PYDVVV
+278 SYDVVV

-316 GASRTKAVKKLNRE
+316 AASRTKAVKKLNRE

-418 YESERLH
+418 YESERLR
-425 IVDQLGDKAATLA
+425 IVDQLGGKAATLA

-447 THPRLTQEEVT
+447 THPHLTQEEAAYS
-458 HCDPEKYSIKYR
+458 DPEKYSIKYR

-482 KEKAILFTSYTGM
+482 KEKVILFTSYTGM

-502 IPSRLHIPVYAINGA
+502 IPSRFHIPVYAINGA
-517 TPVEDRQPTVDTFSA
+517 TPVEDRQPTVDTFSV
-532 VDGAA
+532 VDGSA

-609 NLSDT
+609 DLSDT

-629 MNALLLSPKEAIQ
+629 MNALLLSPKEAT

>member
-1 MDTEIKYLGGDRVS
+1 MSNTWIISGNVLRYTINGDAYITPS
-15 RKWKIINNTLTFFM
+15 
-29 DYAMHI
+29 AE
-35 PAASDIFSAVSGT
+35 DIFSSIALSNANT
-48 DEKTAT
+48 SHWSA
-54 WLNEI
+54 EI
-59 ATDLPDL
+59 TKAFPSL
-66 RISKISS
+66 RFSKISS
-73 QVYAHFWFSEDHI
+73 KLQAHFWFAEDHI
-86 NFELIARRRGTGISI
+86 NVEFITRRRGVNISI
-101 LPSSDLPDHC
+101 LPSADFPDHY
-111 VNNNTWFYI
+111 VHNNTWFYL
-120 SNITQELRNCIG
+120 SNITQELKTCVT
-132 KWTTAETSAITVG
+132 KWTTPGTTVITVG
-145 QYINL
+145 QYVNL
-150 LKEFQTAQLI
+150 LKEFQTNQLI
-160 EYVDDA
+160 EYIDDA

-174 MSETEVPSGI
+174 MSATEIPEGI
-184 KAKLYPYQED
+184 RATLYPYQED
-194 GFRWMDFMMKEK
+194 GFRWMNFMLQER

-250 REFSKFAPDVK
+250 REFSKFAPSVK

-268 ARTGFYKNFL
+268 SRTGFYKNFL
-278 PYDVVV
+278 SYDVVV

-290 VSDQAILNMLKWN
+290 VSDQAILNMLKWK

-316 GASRTKAVKKLNRE
+316 GASRSKAVKKINRE
-330 LGIAVTGT
+330 IGIAVTGT
-338 PFENHMTDLW
+338 PFENHMSDLW
-348 SLMDFVAPGILGSLS
+348 SLMDFVAPGVLGSLS
-363 EFSGQYSDDNES
+363 EFSSQYSDDNES
-375 ALKIEPILSSI
+375 AKKIEQILSPV

-393 DVAKDLPDRVDIPEV
+393 DVAKDLPERVDIPEV
-408 LCMDAQESLM
+408 LLMDAQESLL
-418 YESERLH
+418 YEGERLR
-425 IVDQLGDKAATLA
+425 IVEELGEKAATLA
-438 TLQKLRMFC
+438 TLQKLRMYC
-447 THPRLTQEEVT
+447 THPSLIQEEKAFI
-458 HCDPEKYSIKYR
+458 DPDKYSMKYR

-482 KEKAILFTSYTGM
+482 KEKVILFTSYTGM

-502 IPSRLHIPVYAINGA
+502 IPSRFHIPVYSINGA
-517 TPVEDRQPTVDTFSA
+517 TPVEERQPTVDRFST
-532 VDGAA
+532 VEESA

-550 NITAANYVIHY
+550 NITSANYVIHY

-609 NLSDT
+609 DLSDT
-614 AVIGVS
+614 AVVGVS

-629 MNALLLSPKEAIQ
+629 MNALLLSPKEATQ